1 MKWEKCKKKKEEK
14 KIQPRKKIE
23 SEEKTGLNSIK
34 IQLKFN

>member
-1 MKWEKCKKKKEEK
+1 MGKVQKEKRRK